1 MGTCLNCNQPTETFA
16 NGNSKKYCST
26 ECNKQ
31 YYKLNRKE
39 KIICEIC
46 STKFEAPNNSKPKFC
61 SDECRIISRETS
73 HRKIWDGDK
82 KICLDCG
89 IAKEISEYQKEGK
102 DEKGEQ
108 RYNPR
113 CKECIKP
120 LKTSQYRRENQG
132 TIQFTCKQCGTPST
146 HYDRRYTTFCSR
158 ECSFAYRQGKEK
170 YEPLTCKRCDKP
182 LSRRTKG
189 EYTYC
194 ISCRP
199 VIDKERAEEK
209 AIKEKLLQDQ
219 LEEEKRNR
227 AIRTL
232 AKRKEQLEKRLAK
245 EKAQEKARDKAL
257 NKNCNI
263 CKKPF
268 RAKSVQAKLCPKC
281 RFGREMIKE
290 ISRGKR
296 SKSILPINFERFDED
311 ITLEKLFKRDK
322 GICHICNITCNYND
336 YRHNENN
343 AFIAGATYPS
353 QDHVIALANGGTHTW
368 DNVKLAHK
376 RCNELKNAYDIN
388 DSDNQLEFFL

>member
-1 MGTCLNCNQPTETFA
+1 MKQETKKEEK
-16 NGNSKKYCST
+16 GN
-26 ECNKQ
+26 
-31 YYKLNRKE
+31 
-39 KIICEIC
+39 
-46 STKFEAPNNSKPKFC
+46 AP
-61 SDECRIISRETS
+61 
-73 HRKIWDGDK
+73 RKIWDGDK

-311 ITLEKLFKRDK
+311 ITLKKLFKEIKAFAIFAILHAIITITGVTRITLSYRGQHTRHK
-322 GICHICNITCNYND
+322 TMLSLWRMVALTHGIMLN
-336 YRHNENN
+336 
-343 AFIAGATYPS
+343 
-353 QDHVIALANGGTHTW
+353 
-368 DNVKLAHK
+368 
-376 RCNELKNAYDIN
+376 
-388 DSDNQLEFFL
+388 